1 MKKKGKQYLALAL
14 TVAVATPVV
23 ATNVIPTI
31 IVMAA
36 PGPYATERV
45 SAPGQAIDGRIAV
58 DVGFAVVKSTEINAN
73 NTEITVEFE
82 REISDTV
89 KNTIKAEI
97 VRDDQTSQHK
107 LEESGTIV
115 SADKV
120 TMIPGSSGKWKGVK
134 VRIDPRDYHNDEQ
147 IGIKVHSTISGV
159 TMKFVL
165 GIPIN
170 QLSGKAVVMPSE
182 GDSQLKI
189 SIRNPINSSP
199 DDYIYEYGF
208 GTSGDSVVFQQ
219 ATVSNIAG
227 SSSGEATITLDLP
240 NNDRVPVG
248 KKAYIKVISKYSD
261 NRYLASTIGDIQSE
275 TQATQPTQPTTTQST
290 TAQPTTTQPTQPT
303 TTQST
308 TAQPT
313 QPTTAQSTMAQPT
326 TAQSTTA
333 QPTTAQSTTAQPTT
347 AQSTTAQPTMAQP
360 TTAQS
365 TTAQPTTAQPTTT
378 QPTQSTTARPAQPTT
393 TQPTQPTTTQPTQST
408 TARPTQ
414 PTPTQPM
421 QPITAQPTQPTLTLP
436 PTQPTTAQPT
446 QPPTQP
452 TPTLPPTQSTTVQP
466 TQPTTAR
473 PTQPTPTQ
481 PMQPITAQPTQPM
494 QPPVST
500 QTPTQPTTA
509 GLTHPTE
516 PIDPRVTT
524 TLPNKQVATPTDARR
539 RTTGG
544 GSSNP
549 GGSSTSTRRSRV
561 VPEPNT
567 GLTTTNFTRVPEEV
581 PTEPK
586 QFEKSLKTDADTL
599 LGDPV
604 IRRTTAE
611 PPSEHSRPRKTVT
624 NLDTGISQRASSSTN
639 RGYTTEK
646 TKEKTKEKENKVVPK
661 TADVAPLSTSATAIF
676 TSIVGLFTAGKLR
689 KKKQGEE

>member
-107 LEESGTIV
+107 LEESGTLV
-115 SADKV
+115 SAD
-120 TMIPGSSGKWKGVK
+120 MIPGSSGKWKGVK

-199 DDYIYEYGF
+199 YDYIYEYGF
-208 GTSGDSVVFQQ
+208 GTSGDSVVFQP
-219 ATVSNIAG
+219 ATVGNIAG

-290 TAQPTTTQPTQPT
+290 TAQPTQPTTAQSTTAQPTQPTTTQPTQPT
-303 TTQST
+303 TARPTQPTPTQPTTAQPTQPITARPTQPTPTQPT

-313 QPTTAQSTMAQPT
+313 QPTTAQST
-326 TAQSTTA
+326 TA
-333 QPTTAQSTTAQPTT
+333 
-347 AQSTTAQPTMAQP
+347 
-360 TTAQS
+360 
-365 TTAQPTTAQPTTT
+365 
-378 QPTQSTTARPAQPTT
+378 
-393 TQPTQPTTTQPTQST
+393 QPTQPTTTQPTQPT

-452 TPTLPPTQSTTVQP
+452 TPTQPTLTLPPTQSTTVQP

-481 PMQPITAQPTQPM
+481 PTQPPVSTQPTTAQPRQPM

-624 NLDTGISQRASSSTN
+624 DLDTGISQRASSSTN

-689 KKKQGEE
+689 KKKQASSLLL

>member
-333 QPTTAQSTTAQPTT
+333 QPTTAQSTTAQPT
-347 AQSTTAQPTMAQP
+347 MAQP

-393 TQPTQPTTTQPTQST
+393 TQPTQPTTTQPTQS
-408 TARPTQ
+408 
-414 PTPTQPM
+414 
-421 QPITAQPTQPTLTLP
+421 
-436 PTQPTTAQPT
+436 
-446 QPPTQP
+446 
-452 TPTLPPTQSTTVQP
+452 
-466 TQPTTAR
+466 TTAR

>member
-107 LEESGTIV
+107 LEESGTLV
-115 SADKV
+115 SAD
-120 TMIPGSSGKWKGVK
+120 MIPGSSGKWKGVK

-199 DDYIYEYGF
+199 YDYIYEYGF
-208 GTSGDSVVFQQ
+208 GTSGDSVVFQP
-219 ATVSNIAG
+219 ATVGNIAG

-290 TAQPTTTQPTQPT
+290 TAQPTQPTTAQSTTAQPTQPTTTQPTQPT
-303 TTQST
+303 TARPTQPTPTQPTTAQPTQPITARPTQPTPTQPT

-313 QPTTAQSTMAQPT
+313 QPTTAQST
-326 TAQSTTA
+326 TA
-333 QPTTAQSTTAQPTT
+333 QPT
-347 AQSTTAQPTMAQP
+347 
-360 TTAQS
+360 
-365 TTAQPTTAQPTTT
+365 
-378 QPTQSTTARPAQPTT
+378 QPTT
-393 TQPTQPTTTQPTQST
+393 TQPTQPTT
-408 TARPTQ
+408 ARPTQ
-414 PTPTQPM
+414 PT
-421 QPITAQPTQPTLTLP
+421 

-452 TPTLPPTQSTTVQP
+452 TPTQPTLTLPPTQSTTVQP

-481 PMQPITAQPTQPM
+481 PTQPPVSTQPTTAQPRQPM

-509 GLTHPTE
+509 GLTHPTV

-624 NLDTGISQRASSSTN
+624 DLDTGISQRASSSTN

>member
-107 LEESGTIV
+107 LEESGTLV
-115 SADKV
+115 SAD
-120 TMIPGSSGKWKGVK
+120 MIPGSSGKWKGVK

-199 DDYIYEYGF
+199 YDYIYEYGF
-208 GTSGDSVVFQQ
+208 GTSGDSVVFQP
-219 ATVSNIAG
+219 ATVGNIAG

-290 TAQPTTTQPTQPT
+290 TAQPT
-303 TTQST
+303 
-308 TAQPT
+308 
-313 QPTTAQSTMAQPT
+313 QPT

-333 QPTTAQSTTAQPTT
+333 QPT
-347 AQSTTAQPTMAQP
+347 
-360 TTAQS
+360 
-365 TTAQPTTAQPTTT
+365 QPTTT
-378 QPTQSTTARPAQPTT
+378 
-393 TQPTQPTTTQPTQST
+393 
-408 TARPTQ
+408 
-414 PTPTQPM
+414 
-421 QPITAQPTQPTLTLP
+421 
-436 PTQPTTAQPT
+436 
-446 QPPTQP
+446 
-452 TPTLPPTQSTTVQP
+452 QP

-481 PMQPITAQPTQPM
+481 PTTAQPTQPITARPTQPTPTQPTTAQPTQPTTAQSTTAQPTQPTTTQPTQPTTARPTQPTPTQPTQPPVSTQPTTAQPRQPM

-624 NLDTGISQRASSSTN
+624 DLDTGISQRASSSTN
-639 RGYTTEK
+639 RGY

>member
-107 LEESGTIV
+107 LEESGTLV
-115 SADKV
+115 SAD
-120 TMIPGSSGKWKGVK
+120 MIPGSSGKWKGVK

-199 DDYIYEYGF
+199 YDYIYEYGF

-219 ATVSNIAG
+219 ATVGNIAG

-290 TAQPTTTQPTQPT
+290 TAQPTQP
-303 TTQST
+303 
-308 TAQPT
+308 
-313 QPTTAQSTMAQPT
+313 
-326 TAQSTTA
+326 
-333 QPTTAQSTTAQPTT
+333 
-347 AQSTTAQPTMAQP
+347 
-360 TTAQS
+360 
-365 TTAQPTTAQPTTT
+365 TTAQPTTAQPTTA
-378 QPTQSTTARPAQPTT
+378 QPTTAQSTTARPAQPTT

-414 PTPTQPM
+414 PAPTQPM

-436 PTQPTTAQPT
+436 PTQPTTARPT
-446 QPPTQP
+446 QPMPTPTQPTQP
-452 TPTLPPTQSTTVQP
+452 TPMQPTLTLPPTQSTTVQP

-481 PMQPITAQPTQPM
+481 PTQPPVSTQPTTAQPRQPM

>member
-107 LEESGTIV
+107 LEESGTLV
-115 SADKV
+115 SAD
-120 TMIPGSSGKWKGVK
+120 MIPGSSGKWKGVK

-199 DDYIYEYGF
+199 YDYIYEYGF
-208 GTSGDSVVFQQ
+208 GTSGDSVVFQP
-219 ATVSNIAG
+219 ATVGNIAG

-290 TAQPTTTQPTQPT
+290 TAQPT
-303 TTQST
+303 
-308 TAQPT
+308 
-313 QPTTAQSTMAQPT
+313 QPT

-333 QPTTAQSTTAQPTT
+333 QPT
-347 AQSTTAQPTMAQP
+347 
-360 TTAQS
+360 
-365 TTAQPTTAQPTTT
+365 QPTTT
-378 QPTQSTTARPAQPTT
+378 QPTQL
-393 TQPTQPTTTQPTQST
+393 T

-452 TPTLPPTQSTTVQP
+452 TPTQPTLTLPPTQSTTVQP

-481 PMQPITAQPTQPM
+481 PTQPPVSTQPTTAQPRQPM

-624 NLDTGISQRASSSTN
+624 DLDTGISQRASSSTN

>member
-1 MKKKGKQYLALAL
+1 MQLYITLINLCYISNKKRNKEAEEIVMKKKGKQYLALAL

-107 LEESGTIV
+107 LEESGTLV
-115 SADKV
+115 SAD
-120 TMIPGSSGKWKGVK
+120 MIPGSSGKWKGVK

-219 ATVSNIAG
+219 ATVSNITG

-275 TQATQPTQPTTTQST
+275 TQATQPTP
-290 TAQPTTTQPTQPT
+290 TQPTQPT
-303 TTQST
+303 TARP
-308 TAQPT
+308 AQP
-313 QPTTAQSTMAQPT
+313 
-326 TAQSTTA
+326 
-333 QPTTAQSTTAQPTT
+333 
-347 AQSTTAQPTMAQP
+347 
-360 TTAQS
+360 

-393 TQPTQPTTTQPTQST
+393 TQPTQPTPTQPTQPTQPT

-414 PTPTQPM
+414 PTTARP
-421 QPITAQPTQPTLTLP
+421 AQPTPT
-436 PTQPTTAQPT
+436 QPT
-446 QPPTQP
+446 QPPV
-452 TPTLPPTQSTTVQP
+452 STQP

-481 PMQPITAQPTQPM
+481 PTPTPVSTQPTQPTTAQPRQPM

>member
-1 MKKKGKQYLALAL
+1 MKKRGKQYLALAL

-107 LEESGTIV
+107 LEESGTLV
-115 SADKV
+115 SAD
-120 TMIPGSSGKWKGVK
+120 MIPGSSGKWKGVK

-199 DDYIYEYGF
+199 YDYIYEYGF
-208 GTSGDSVVFQQ
+208 GTSGDSVVFQP
-219 ATVSNIAG
+219 ATVGNIAG

-290 TAQPTTTQPTQPT
+290 TAQPT
-303 TTQST
+303 
-308 TAQPT
+308 
-313 QPTTAQSTMAQPT
+313 QPT

-333 QPTTAQSTTAQPTT
+333 QPT
-347 AQSTTAQPTMAQP
+347 
-360 TTAQS
+360 
-365 TTAQPTTAQPTTT
+365 
-378 QPTQSTTARPAQPTT
+378 QPTT
-393 TQPTQPTTTQPTQST
+393 TQPTQPT

-452 TPTLPPTQSTTVQP
+452 TPTQPTLTLPPTQSTTVQP

-481 PMQPITAQPTQPM
+481 PTQPPVSTQPTTAQPRQPM

-624 NLDTGISQRASSSTN
+624 DLDTGISQRASSSTN

>member
-45 SAPGQAIDGRIAV
+45 SAPGKAIDGRIAL

-82 REISDTV
+82 REISDAV

-107 LEESGTIV
+107 LEELGTLV
-115 SADKV
+115 QADKM
-120 TMIPGSSGKWKGVK
+120 TMIPGSSGKWKGLK
-134 VRIDPRDYHNDEQ
+134 VRINPRDYHNDEQ

-159 TMKFVL
+159 TMKFAI

-189 SIRNPINSSP
+189 SIRNPINSSL

-208 GTSGDSVVFQQ
+208 GTSGDSVVFQP
-219 ATVSNIAG
+219 ATVGNIAG
-227 SSSGEATITLDLP
+227 SGSGEATITLDLS
-240 NNDRVPVG
+240 NNDRVPAG

-290 TAQPTTTQPTQPT
+290 TTQPTQPT
-303 TTQST
+303 
-308 TAQPT
+308 PT
-313 QPTTAQSTMAQPT
+313 MQTT

-333 QPTTAQSTTAQPTT
+333 QPTTAQSTTAQ
-347 AQSTTAQPTMAQP
+347 
-360 TTAQS
+360 S
-365 TTAQPTTAQPTTT
+365 TTAQPTTA
-378 QPTQSTTARPAQPTT
+378 QSTTARPAQPTT

-414 PTPTQPM
+414 PTPTQP
-421 QPITAQPTQPTLTLP
+421 TPTPVSTQ
-436 PTQPTTAQPT
+436 PTQPTTAQP
-446 QPPTQP
+446 
-452 TPTLPPTQSTTVQP
+452 
-466 TQPTTAR
+466 R
-473 PTQPTPTQ
+473 
-481 PMQPITAQPTQPM
+481 QPM

-581 PTEPK
+581 PTEPR

-611 PPSEHSRPRKTVT
+611 PPSEHSIPRKTVT
-624 NLDTGISQRASSSTN
+624 DLDTGISQRASSSTN
-639 RGYTTEK
+639 RGYTTDK

-661 TADVAPLSTSATAIF
+661 TADVAPLATSATAIF

-689 KKKQGEE
+689 KKKKGEE

>member
-333 QPTTAQSTTAQPTT
+333 QPT
-347 AQSTTAQPTMAQP
+347 MAQP

-378 QPTQSTTARPAQPTT
+378 QPTQSTTARPA
-393 TQPTQPTTTQPTQST
+393 QPTTTQPTQST

-452 TPTLPPTQSTTVQP
+452 TPTLPP

-624 NLDTGISQRASSSTN
+624 DLDTGISQRASSSTN

>member
-107 LEESGTIV
+107 LEESGTLV
-115 SADKV
+115 SAD
-120 TMIPGSSGKWKGVK
+120 MIPGSSGKWKGVK

-199 DDYIYEYGF
+199 YDYIYEYGF
-208 GTSGDSVVFQQ
+208 GTSGDSVVFQP
-219 ATVSNIAG
+219 ATVGNIAG

-290 TAQPTTTQPTQPT
+290 TAQPT
-303 TTQST
+303 
-308 TAQPT
+308 
-313 QPTTAQSTMAQPT
+313 QPT

-333 QPTTAQSTTAQPTT
+333 QPT
-347 AQSTTAQPTMAQP
+347 
-360 TTAQS
+360 
-365 TTAQPTTAQPTTT
+365 
-378 QPTQSTTARPAQPTT
+378 QPTT
-393 TQPTQPTTTQPTQST
+393 TQPTQPT

-452 TPTLPPTQSTTVQP
+452 TQPTLTLPPTQSTTVQP

-481 PMQPITAQPTQPM
+481 PTQPPVSTQPTTAQPRQPM

-624 NLDTGISQRASSSTN
+624 DLDTGISQRASSSTN

>member
-1 MKKKGKQYLALAL
+1 M
-14 TVAVATPVV
+14 
-23 ATNVIPTI
+23 
-31 IVMAA
+31 
-36 PGPYATERV
+36 
-45 SAPGQAIDGRIAV
+45 
-58 DVGFAVVKSTEINAN
+58 KSTEINAN

-107 LEESGTIV
+107 LEESGTLV
-115 SADKV
+115 SAD
-120 TMIPGSSGKWKGVK
+120 MIPGSSGKWKGVK

-199 DDYIYEYGF
+199 YDYIYEYGF
-208 GTSGDSVVFQQ
+208 GTSGDSVVFQP
-219 ATVSNIAG
+219 ATVGNIAG

-275 TQATQPTQPTTTQST
+275 TQATQPTQPT
-290 TAQPTTTQPTQPT
+290 PTQP
-303 TTQST
+303 T

-313 QPTTAQSTMAQPT
+313 QPTTAQST
-326 TAQSTTA
+326 TA
-333 QPTTAQSTTAQPTT
+333 
-347 AQSTTAQPTMAQP
+347 
-360 TTAQS
+360 
-365 TTAQPTTAQPTTT
+365 
-378 QPTQSTTARPAQPTT
+378 
-393 TQPTQPTTTQPTQST
+393 QPTQPTTTQPTQPT

-452 TPTLPPTQSTTVQP
+452 TPTQPTLTLPPTQSTTVQP

-481 PMQPITAQPTQPM
+481 PTQPPVSTQPTTAQPRQPM

-624 NLDTGISQRASSSTN
+624 DLDTGISQRASSSTN

>member
-107 LEESGTIV
+107 LEESGTLV
-115 SADKV
+115 SAD
-120 TMIPGSSGKWKGVK
+120 MIPGSSGKWKGVK

-199 DDYIYEYGF
+199 YDYIYEYGF
-208 GTSGDSVVFQQ
+208 GTSGDSVVFQP
-219 ATVSNIAG
+219 ATVGNIAG

-290 TAQPTTTQPTQPT
+290 TAQPT
-303 TTQST
+303 
-308 TAQPT
+308 
-313 QPTTAQSTMAQPT
+313 QPT

-333 QPTTAQSTTAQPTT
+333 QPT
-347 AQSTTAQPTMAQP
+347 
-360 TTAQS
+360 
-365 TTAQPTTAQPTTT
+365 
-378 QPTQSTTARPAQPTT
+378 QPTT
-393 TQPTQPTTTQPTQST
+393 TQPTQPT

-446 QPPTQP
+446 QPTQP
-452 TPTLPPTQSTTVQP
+452 PVS
-466 TQPTTAR
+466 TQPTTA
-473 PTQPTPTQ
+473 QPR
-481 PMQPITAQPTQPM
+481 QPM

-624 NLDTGISQRASSSTN
+624 DLDTGISQRASSSTN

>member
-240 NNDRVPVG
+240 NNDRVPGG

-275 TQATQPTQPTTTQST
+275 TQA
-290 TAQPTTTQPTQPT
+290 TQPTQPT

-393 TQPTQPTTTQPTQST
+393 TQPTQS
-408 TARPTQ
+408 
-414 PTPTQPM
+414 
-421 QPITAQPTQPTLTLP
+421 
-436 PTQPTTAQPT
+436 
-446 QPPTQP
+446 
-452 TPTLPPTQSTTVQP
+452 
-466 TQPTTAR
+466 TTAR

-624 NLDTGISQRASSSTN
+624 DLDTGISQRASSSTN

>member
-1 MKKKGKQYLALAL
+1 MQLYITLINLCYISNKKRNKEAEEIVMKKKGKQYLALAL

-313 QPTTAQSTMAQPT
+313 QPTTAQST
-326 TAQSTTA
+326 
-333 QPTTAQSTTAQPTT
+333 TAQPTT

-393 TQPTQPTTTQPTQST
+393 TQPTQS
-408 TARPTQ
+408 
-414 PTPTQPM
+414 
-421 QPITAQPTQPTLTLP
+421 
-436 PTQPTTAQPT
+436 
-446 QPPTQP
+446 
-452 TPTLPPTQSTTVQP
+452 
-466 TQPTTAR
+466 TTAR

-624 NLDTGISQRASSSTN
+624 DLDTGISQRASSSTN

-676 TSIVGLFTAGKLR
+676 ISIVGLFTAGKLR

>member
-82 REISDTV
+82 REISDAV

-147 IGIKVHSTISGV
+147 IGIRVHSTISGV

-199 DDYIYEYGF
+199 YDYIYEYGF
-208 GTSGDSVVFQQ
+208 GTSGDSVVFQP
-219 ATVSNIAG
+219 ATVGNIAG

-290 TAQPTTTQPTQPT
+290 TAQPTQPTPTQPTQ
-303 TTQST
+303 
-308 TAQPT
+308 T
-313 QPTTAQSTMAQPT
+313 QPMQTTTAQST
-326 TAQSTTA
+326 
-333 QPTTAQSTTAQPTT
+333 
-347 AQSTTAQPTMAQP
+347 PTMQT

-378 QPTQSTTARPAQPTT
+378 QPTQSTTAQPTT
-393 TQPTQPTTTQPTQST
+393 TQPTQSTTARPAQPTTTQPTQST

-446 QPPTQP
+446 LPPTQP
-452 TPTLPPTQSTTVQP
+452 TPTQPTLTLPPTQSTTVQP
-466 TQPTTAR
+466 TQPTTA
-473 PTQPTPTQ
+473 QPR
-481 PMQPITAQPTQPM
+481 QPM

-500 QTPTQPTTA
+500 QTQPTTA

-624 NLDTGISQRASSSTN
+624 DLDTGISQRASSSTN

-661 TADVAPLSTSATAIF
+661 TADVAPLATSATAIF

>member
-1 MKKKGKQYLALAL
+1 MKKRGKQYLALAL

-45 SAPGQAIDGRIAV
+45 SAPGKAIDGRIAV
-58 DVGFAVVKSTEINAN
+58 DVGFAVVKNTEINAD

-82 REISDTV
+82 REISDAV

-107 LEESGTIV
+107 LEESGTLV
-115 SADKV
+115 QADKM
-120 TMIPGSSGKWKGVK
+120 TMIPGSSGKWKGLK

-159 TMKFVL
+159 TMKLVI

-199 DDYIYEYGF
+199 YNYIYEYGF
-208 GTSGDSVVFQQ
+208 GTSGDSVVFHP

-227 SSSGEATITLDLP
+227 SSSGEATITLDLS
-240 NNDRVPVG
+240 NNDRVPAG

-275 TQATQPTQPTTTQST
+275 TQATSTTQATQPTQPTQPTQST
-290 TAQPTTTQPTQPT
+290 QPTQTTQPTQPTQPT
-303 TTQST
+303 TTRPTQPTQPTQST
-308 TAQPT
+308 PTQPPVSTQPT
-313 QPTTAQSTMAQPT
+313 QPTTAP
-326 TAQSTTA
+326 
-333 QPTTAQSTTAQPTT
+333 
-347 AQSTTAQPTMAQP
+347 
-360 TTAQS
+360 
-365 TTAQPTTAQPTTT
+365 
-378 QPTQSTTARPAQPTT
+378 
-393 TQPTQPTTTQPTQST
+393 PTQST

-414 PTPTQPM
+414 PTQPTQPTTAQPTPTQPPVSTQPTQPTTAQPTPT
-421 QPITAQPTQPTLTLP
+421 QPIITSPVNPRQPSQPTQPTLTLP
-436 PTQPTTAQPT
+436 PTQPPA
-446 QPPTQP
+446 
-452 TPTLPPTQSTTVQP
+452 STQP

-473 PTQPTPTQ
+473 PTQPPASTQPTQPTTARPTQ
-481 PMQPITAQPTQPM
+481 PMPTQPM

-500 QTPTQPTTA
+500 QTPTQPITARPTQPTTA

-524 TLPNKQVATPTDARR
+524 TLPNKQLATPTDARR

-581 PTEPK
+581 PTEPR

-611 PPSEHSRPRKTVT
+611 PPSEHSIPRKTVT
-624 NLDTGISQRASSSTN
+624 DLDTGISQRASSSTN
-639 RGYTTEK
+639 RGYTTDK

-661 TADVAPLSTSATAIF
+661 TADVAPLATSATAIF

-689 KKKQGEE
+689 KKKKGEE

>member
-107 LEESGTIV
+107 LEESGTLV
-115 SADKV
+115 SAD
-120 TMIPGSSGKWKGVK
+120 MIPGSSGKWKGVK

-199 DDYIYEYGF
+199 YDYIYEYGF

-219 ATVSNIAG
+219 ATVGNIAG

-290 TAQPTTTQPTQPT
+290 TAQPTQP
-303 TTQST
+303 
-308 TAQPT
+308 
-313 QPTTAQSTMAQPT
+313 
-326 TAQSTTA
+326 
-333 QPTTAQSTTAQPTT
+333 
-347 AQSTTAQPTMAQP
+347 
-360 TTAQS
+360 
-365 TTAQPTTAQPTTT
+365 TTAQPTTAQPTTA
-378 QPTQSTTARPAQPTT
+378 QPTTAQPTTAQSTTARPAQPTT

-414 PTPTQPM
+414 PTPTQP
-421 QPITAQPTQPTLTLP
+421 TQPP
-436 PTQPTTAQPT
+436 VSTQPTTAQP
-446 QPPTQP
+446 
-452 TPTLPPTQSTTVQP
+452 
-466 TQPTTAR
+466 R
-473 PTQPTPTQ
+473 
-481 PMQPITAQPTQPM
+481 QPM

-544 GSSNP
+544 GSSNS

>member
-1 MKKKGKQYLALAL
+1 MKKRGKQYLALAL

-107 LEESGTIV
+107 LEESGTLV
-115 SADKV
+115 SAD
-120 TMIPGSSGKWKGVK
+120 MIPGSSGKWKGVK

-199 DDYIYEYGF
+199 YDYIYEYGF
-208 GTSGDSVVFQQ
+208 GTSGDSVVFQP
-219 ATVSNIAG
+219 ATVGNIAG

-290 TAQPTTTQPTQPT
+290 TAQPTQPTTAQSTTAQPTQPTTTQPTQPT
-303 TTQST
+303 TARPTQPTPTQPTTAQPTQPITARPTQPTPTQPT

-313 QPTTAQSTMAQPT
+313 QPTTAQST
-326 TAQSTTA
+326 TA
-333 QPTTAQSTTAQPTT
+333 
-347 AQSTTAQPTMAQP
+347 
-360 TTAQS
+360 
-365 TTAQPTTAQPTTT
+365 
-378 QPTQSTTARPAQPTT
+378 
-393 TQPTQPTTTQPTQST
+393 QPTQPTTTQPTQPT

-452 TPTLPPTQSTTVQP
+452 TPTQPTLTLPPTQSTTVQP

-481 PMQPITAQPTQPM
+481 PTQPPVSTQPTTAQPRQPM

-624 NLDTGISQRASSSTN
+624 DLDTGISQRASSSTN

>member
-45 SAPGQAIDGRIAV
+45 SAPGKAIDGRIAV

-107 LEESGTIV
+107 LEESGTLV
-115 SADKV
+115 SAD
-120 TMIPGSSGKWKGVK
+120 MIPGSSGKWKGVK

-199 DDYIYEYGF
+199 YDYIYEYGF

-219 ATVSNIAG
+219 ATVGNIAG

-303 TTQST
+303 T
-308 TAQPT
+308 
-313 QPTTAQSTMAQPT
+313 
-326 TAQSTTA
+326 
-333 QPTTAQSTTAQPTT
+333 
-347 AQSTTAQPTMAQP
+347 
-360 TTAQS
+360 
-365 TTAQPTTAQPTTT
+365 
-378 QPTQSTTARPAQPTT
+378 
-393 TQPTQPTTTQPTQST
+393 
-408 TARPTQ
+408 ARPTQ
-414 PTPTQPM
+414 PAPTQPM

-436 PTQPTTAQPT
+436 PTQPTTVQPTQPTTARPAQPTPTQPT
-446 QPPTQP
+446 QPPV
-452 TPTLPPTQSTTVQP
+452 STQP

-481 PMQPITAQPTQPM
+481 PTPTPVSTQPTQPTTAQPRQPM

-624 NLDTGISQRASSSTN
+624 DLDTGISQRASSSTN

>member
-45 SAPGQAIDGRIAV
+45 SAPGKAIDGRIAL

-82 REISDTV
+82 REISDAV

-107 LEESGTIV
+107 LEELGTLV
-115 SADKV
+115 QADKM
-120 TMIPGSSGKWKGVK
+120 TMIPGSSGKWKGLK
-134 VRIDPRDYHNDEQ
+134 VRINPRDYHNDEQ

-159 TMKFVL
+159 TMKFAI

-189 SIRNPINSSP
+189 SIRNPINSSL

-208 GTSGDSVVFQQ
+208 GTSGDSVVFQP
-219 ATVSNIAG
+219 ATVGNIAG
-227 SSSGEATITLDLP
+227 SGSGEATITLDLS
-240 NNDRVPVG
+240 NNDRVPAG

-290 TAQPTTTQPTQPT
+290 TTQPTQPT
-303 TTQST
+303 
-308 TAQPT
+308 PT
-313 QPTTAQSTMAQPT
+313 MQTT

-333 QPTTAQSTTAQPTT
+333 QPTTA
-347 AQSTTAQPTMAQP
+347 
-360 TTAQS
+360 
-365 TTAQPTTAQPTTT
+365 
-378 QPTQSTTARPAQPTT
+378 QSTTARPAQPTT

-436 PTQPTTAQPT
+436 PTQPTTARPTQPTTARPAQPTPTQPT
-446 QPPTQP
+446 QPPV
-452 TPTLPPTQSTTVQP
+452 STQP

-481 PMQPITAQPTQPM
+481 PTPTPVSTQPTQPTTAQPRQPM

-581 PTEPK
+581 PTEPR

-611 PPSEHSRPRKTVT
+611 PPSEHSIPRKTVT
-624 NLDTGISQRASSSTN
+624 DLDTGISQRASSSTN
-639 RGYTTEK
+639 RGYTTDK

-661 TADVAPLSTSATAIF
+661 TADVAPLATSATAIF

-689 KKKQGEE
+689 KKKKGEE

>member
-1 MKKKGKQYLALAL
+1 MKKRGKQYLALAL

-107 LEESGTIV
+107 LEESGTLV
-115 SADKV
+115 SAD
-120 TMIPGSSGKWKGVK
+120 MIPGSSGKWKGVK

-199 DDYIYEYGF
+199 YDYIYEYGF

-219 ATVSNIAG
+219 ATVGNIAG

-290 TAQPTTTQPTQPT
+290 TAQPT
-303 TTQST
+303 
-308 TAQPT
+308 
-313 QPTTAQSTMAQPT
+313 
-326 TAQSTTA
+326 
-333 QPTTAQSTTAQPTT
+333 
-347 AQSTTAQPTMAQP
+347 
-360 TTAQS
+360 
-365 TTAQPTTAQPTTT
+365 QPTTAQPTT
-378 QPTQSTTARPAQPTT
+378 A
-393 TQPTQPTTTQPTQST
+393 QPTQPTTTQPTQPT

-452 TPTLPPTQSTTVQP
+452 TPTQPTLTLPPTQSTTVQP

-481 PMQPITAQPTQPM
+481 PTQPPVSTQPTTAQPRQPM

-624 NLDTGISQRASSSTN
+624 DLDTGISQRASSSTN

>member
-208 GTSGDSVVFQQ
+208 GTSG
-219 ATVSNIAG
+219 TV
-227 SSSGEATITLDLP
+227 L
-240 NNDRVPVG
+240 
-248 KKAYIKVISKYSD
+248 YF
-261 NRYLASTIGDIQSE
+261 
-275 TQATQPTQPTTTQST
+275 
-290 TAQPTTTQPTQPT
+290 
-303 TTQST
+303 
-308 TAQPT
+308 
-313 QPTTAQSTMAQPT
+313 
-326 TAQSTTA
+326 
-333 QPTTAQSTTAQPTT
+333 
-347 AQSTTAQPTMAQP
+347 
-360 TTAQS
+360 
-365 TTAQPTTAQPTTT
+365 
-378 QPTQSTTARPAQPTT
+378 
-393 TQPTQPTTTQPTQST
+393 
-408 TARPTQ
+408 
-414 PTPTQPM
+414 
-421 QPITAQPTQPTLTLP
+421 
-436 PTQPTTAQPT
+436 
-446 QPPTQP
+446 
-452 TPTLPPTQSTTVQP
+452 
-466 TQPTTAR
+466 
-473 PTQPTPTQ
+473 
-481 PMQPITAQPTQPM
+481 
-494 QPPVST
+494 
-500 QTPTQPTTA
+500 
-509 GLTHPTE
+509 
-516 PIDPRVTT
+516 
-524 TLPNKQVATPTDARR
+524 NKQ
-539 RTTGG
+539 
-544 GSSNP
+544 
-549 GGSSTSTRRSRV
+549 
-561 VPEPNT
+561 
-567 GLTTTNFTRVPEEV
+567 
-581 PTEPK
+581 
-586 QFEKSLKTDADTL
+586 Q
-599 LGDPV
+599 
-604 IRRTTAE
+604 
-611 PPSEHSRPRKTVT
+611 
-624 NLDTGISQRASSSTN
+624 
-639 RGYTTEK
+639 
-646 TKEKTKEKENKVVPK
+646 
-661 TADVAPLSTSATAIF
+661 
-676 TSIVGLFTAGKLR
+676 
-689 KKKQGEE
+689 

>member
-107 LEESGTIV
+107 LEESGTLV
-115 SADKV
+115 SAD
-120 TMIPGSSGKWKGVK
+120 MIPGSSGKWKGVK

-199 DDYIYEYGF
+199 YDYIYEYGF
-208 GTSGDSVVFQQ
+208 GTSGDSVVFQP
-219 ATVSNIAG
+219 ATVGNIAG

-290 TAQPTTTQPTQPT
+290 TAQPT
-303 TTQST
+303 
-308 TAQPT
+308 
-313 QPTTAQSTMAQPT
+313 QPT

-333 QPTTAQSTTAQPTT
+333 QPT
-347 AQSTTAQPTMAQP
+347 
-360 TTAQS
+360 
-365 TTAQPTTAQPTTT
+365 QPTTT
-378 QPTQSTTARPAQPTT
+378 
-393 TQPTQPTTTQPTQST
+393 
-408 TARPTQ
+408 
-414 PTPTQPM
+414 
-421 QPITAQPTQPTLTLP
+421 
-436 PTQPTTAQPT
+436 
-446 QPPTQP
+446 
-452 TPTLPPTQSTTVQP
+452 QP

-481 PMQPITAQPTQPM
+481 PTQPPVSTQPTTAQPRQPM

-624 NLDTGISQRASSSTN
+624 DLDTGISQRASSSTN

>member
-1 MKKKGKQYLALAL
+1 MKKRGKQYLALAL

-45 SAPGQAIDGRIAV
+45 SAPGKTIDGRIAV
-58 DVGFAVVKSTEINAN
+58 DVGFAVVKSTEINAD

-82 REISDTV
+82 REISDAV
-89 KNTIKAEI
+89 KNTIKTEI
-97 VRDDQTSQHK
+97 VRDDQTPQHK
-107 LEESGTIV
+107 LEESGTLV
-115 SADKV
+115 QAA
-120 TMIPGSSGKWKGVK
+120 MIPGSSGKWKGLK
-134 VRIDPRDYHNDEQ
+134 VRIDPRNYRNDEQ

-159 TMKFVL
+159 TMKLAL

-199 DDYIYEYGF
+199 YDYIYEYGF
-208 GTSGDSVVFQQ
+208 GTSGDSVVFHP

-227 SSSGEATITLDLP
+227 SSSGEATITLDLS
-240 NNDRVPVG
+240 NNDRVPAG

-261 NRYLASTIGDIQSE
+261 NRYLTSTIGDIQSE
-275 TQATQPTQPTTTQST
+275 TQATQP
-290 TAQPTTTQPTQPT
+290 ATTQPATTQPA
-303 TTQST
+303 TTQPATTQPPTARPTQPPVST
-308 TAQPT
+308 QPT
-313 QPTTAQSTMAQPT
+313 QPTTAQ
-326 TAQSTTA
+326 
-333 QPTTAQSTTAQPTT
+333 
-347 AQSTTAQPTMAQP
+347 
-360 TTAQS
+360 
-365 TTAQPTTAQPTTT
+365 
-378 QPTQSTTARPAQPTT
+378 
-393 TQPTQPTTTQPTQST
+393 
-408 TARPTQ
+408 
-414 PTPTQPM
+414 PTPTQPIITSPVNPR
-421 QPITAQPTQPTLTLP
+421 QPSQPMQPTLTLP
-436 PTQPTTAQPT
+436 PTQPTPTQPTARPT
-446 QPPTQP
+446 QPPV
-452 TPTLPPTQSTTVQP
+452 ST
-466 TQPTTAR
+466 AS

-481 PMQPITAQPTQPM
+481 PPVSTQPTQPITAR
-494 QPPVST
+494 
-500 QTPTQPTTA
+500 PTQPTTA

-561 VPEPNT
+561 VPEPKT
-567 GLTTTNFTRVPEEV
+567 GLTTTNFTRVPEEM
-581 PTEPK
+581 PTEPN

-611 PPSEHSRPRKTVT
+611 PPSEHSIPRKTVT
-624 NLDTGISQRASSSTN
+624 DLDTGISQRASPSTN
-639 RGYTTEK
+639 RGYTTDK

-661 TADVAPLSTSATAIF
+661 TADVAPLATSATAIF

-689 KKKQGEE
+689 KKKKGEE

>member
-45 SAPGQAIDGRIAV
+45 SAPGKAIDGRIAL

-107 LEESGTIV
+107 LEESGTLV
-115 SADKV
+115 SAD
-120 TMIPGSSGKWKGVK
+120 MIPGSSGKWKGVK

-199 DDYIYEYGF
+199 YDYIYEYGF
-208 GTSGDSVVFQQ
+208 GTSGDSVVFQP
-219 ATVSNIAG
+219 ATVGNIAG

-290 TAQPTTTQPTQPT
+290 TAQPT
-303 TTQST
+303 
-308 TAQPT
+308 
-313 QPTTAQSTMAQPT
+313 QPT

-333 QPTTAQSTTAQPTT
+333 QPT
-347 AQSTTAQPTMAQP
+347 
-360 TTAQS
+360 
-365 TTAQPTTAQPTTT
+365 QPTTT
-378 QPTQSTTARPAQPTT
+378 
-393 TQPTQPTTTQPTQST
+393 
-408 TARPTQ
+408 
-414 PTPTQPM
+414 
-421 QPITAQPTQPTLTLP
+421 
-436 PTQPTTAQPT
+436 
-446 QPPTQP
+446 
-452 TPTLPPTQSTTVQP
+452 QP

-481 PMQPITAQPTQPM
+481 PTQPPVSTQPTTAQPRQPM

-624 NLDTGISQRASSSTN
+624 DLDTGISQRASSSTN

>member
-1 MKKKGKQYLALAL
+1 MKKRGKQYLALAL

-45 SAPGQAIDGRIAV
+45 SAPGKTIDGRIAV
-58 DVGFAVVKSTEINAN
+58 DVGFAVVKSTEINAD

-82 REISDTV
+82 REISDAV
-89 KNTIKAEI
+89 KNTIKTEI
-97 VRDDQTSQHK
+97 VRDDQTPQHK
-107 LEESGTIV
+107 LEESGTLV
-115 SADKV
+115 QAA
-120 TMIPGSSGKWKGVK
+120 MIPGSSGKWKGLK
-134 VRIDPRDYHNDEQ
+134 VRIDPRNYRNDEQ

-159 TMKFVL
+159 TMKLAL

-199 DDYIYEYGF
+199 YDYIYEYGF
-208 GTSGDSVVFQQ
+208 GTSGDSVVFHP

-227 SSSGEATITLDLP
+227 SSSGEATITLDLS
-240 NNDRVPVG
+240 NNDRVPAG

-261 NRYLASTIGDIQSE
+261 NRYLTSTIGDIQSE
-275 TQATQPTQPTTTQST
+275 TQATQP
-290 TAQPTTTQPTQPT
+290 ATTQPATTQPA
-303 TTQST
+303 TTQPATTQPPTARPTQPPTARPTQPPVST
-308 TAQPT
+308 QPT
-313 QPTTAQSTMAQPT
+313 QPTTAQ
-326 TAQSTTA
+326 
-333 QPTTAQSTTAQPTT
+333 
-347 AQSTTAQPTMAQP
+347 
-360 TTAQS
+360 
-365 TTAQPTTAQPTTT
+365 
-378 QPTQSTTARPAQPTT
+378 
-393 TQPTQPTTTQPTQST
+393 
-408 TARPTQ
+408 
-414 PTPTQPM
+414 PTPTQPIITSPVNPR
-421 QPITAQPTQPTLTLP
+421 QPSQPMQPTLTLP
-436 PTQPTTAQPT
+436 PTQPT
-446 QPPTQP
+446 PTQP
-452 TPTLPPTQSTTVQP
+452 TPTQPTQPPVSTQP

-481 PMQPITAQPTQPM
+481 PPASTQPTQPTTARPTQPMQPM

-500 QTPTQPTTA
+500 QTPTQLITVRPTQPPVSTQTPTQPITARPTQPTTA

-561 VPEPNT
+561 VPEPKT

-581 PTEPK
+581 PTEPN

-624 NLDTGISQRASSSTN
+624 DLDTGISQRASSSTN
-639 RGYTTEK
+639 RGYTTDK

-661 TADVAPLSTSATAIF
+661 TADVAPLATSATAIF

>member
-290 TAQPTTTQPTQPT
+290 TAQPT
-303 TTQST
+303 
-308 TAQPT
+308 
-313 QPTTAQSTMAQPT
+313 QPTTAQSTM
-326 TAQSTTA
+326 
-333 QPTTAQSTTAQPTT
+333 AQPTT

>member
-107 LEESGTIV
+107 LEESGTLV
-115 SADKV
+115 SAD
-120 TMIPGSSGKWKGVK
+120 MIPGSSGKWKGVK

-199 DDYIYEYGF
+199 YDYIYEYGF
-208 GTSGDSVVFQQ
+208 GTSGDSVVFQP
-219 ATVSNIAG
+219 ATVGNIAG

-290 TAQPTTTQPTQPT
+290 TAQPTQPTTAQSTTAQPTQPTTTQPTQPT
-303 TTQST
+303 TARPTQPTPTQPTTAQPTQPITARPTQPTPTQPT

-313 QPTTAQSTMAQPT
+313 QPTTAQST
-326 TAQSTTA
+326 TA
-333 QPTTAQSTTAQPTT
+333 
-347 AQSTTAQPTMAQP
+347 
-360 TTAQS
+360 
-365 TTAQPTTAQPTTT
+365 
-378 QPTQSTTARPAQPTT
+378 
-393 TQPTQPTTTQPTQST
+393 QPTQPTTTQPTQPT

-452 TPTLPPTQSTTVQP
+452 TPTQPTLTLPPTQSTTVQP

-481 PMQPITAQPTQPM
+481 PTQPPVSTQPTTAQPRQPM

-624 NLDTGISQRASSSTN
+624 DLDTGISQRASSSTN

>member
-313 QPTTAQSTMAQPT
+313 QPTTAQTTM
-326 TAQSTTA
+326 A

-393 TQPTQPTTTQPTQST
+393 TQPTQS
-408 TARPTQ
+408 
-414 PTPTQPM
+414 
-421 QPITAQPTQPTLTLP
+421 
-436 PTQPTTAQPT
+436 
-446 QPPTQP
+446 
-452 TPTLPPTQSTTVQP
+452 
-466 TQPTTAR
+466 TTAR

-624 NLDTGISQRASSSTN
+624 DLDTGISQRASSSTN

-676 TSIVGLFTAGKLR
+676 ISIVGLFTAGKLR

>member
-45 SAPGQAIDGRIAV
+45 SAPGKTIDGRIAV
-58 DVGFAVVKSTEINAN
+58 DVGFAVVKSTEINAD

-82 REISDTV
+82 REISDAV
-89 KNTIKAEI
+89 KNTIKTEI
-97 VRDDQTSQHK
+97 VRDDQTPQHK
-107 LEESGTIV
+107 LEESGTLV
-115 SADKV
+115 QAA
-120 TMIPGSSGKWKGVK
+120 MIPGSSGKWKGLK
-134 VRIDPRDYHNDEQ
+134 VRIDPRNYRNDEQ

-159 TMKFVL
+159 TMKLAL

-199 DDYIYEYGF
+199 YDYIYEYGF
-208 GTSGDSVVFQQ
+208 GTSGDSVVFHP

-227 SSSGEATITLDLP
+227 SSSGEATITLDLS
-240 NNDRVPVG
+240 NNDRVPAG

-261 NRYLASTIGDIQSE
+261 NRYLTSTIGDIQSE
-275 TQATQPTQPTTTQST
+275 TQATQPATTQPATTQPATTQPTTTQP
-290 TAQPTTTQPTQPT
+290 ATTQPATTQPA
-303 TTQST
+303 TTQPATTQPATTQPATTQPPTARPTQPPVST
-308 TAQPT
+308 QPT
-313 QPTTAQSTMAQPT
+313 QPTTAQ
-326 TAQSTTA
+326 
-333 QPTTAQSTTAQPTT
+333 
-347 AQSTTAQPTMAQP
+347 
-360 TTAQS
+360 
-365 TTAQPTTAQPTTT
+365 
-378 QPTQSTTARPAQPTT
+378 
-393 TQPTQPTTTQPTQST
+393 
-408 TARPTQ
+408 
-414 PTPTQPM
+414 PTPTQPIITSPVNPR
-421 QPITAQPTQPTLTLP
+421 QPSQPMQPTLTLP
-436 PTQPTTAQPT
+436 PTQPTPT
-446 QPPTQP
+446 QPTARPTQPPVSTASPTQP
-452 TPTLPPTQSTTVQP
+452 TPTQPPVSTQP

-481 PMQPITAQPTQPM
+481 PTPTPVSTQPTQPTTAQPRQPM

-581 PTEPK
+581 PTEPR

-624 NLDTGISQRASSSTN
+624 DLDTGISQRASSSTN

>member
-82 REISDTV
+82 REISNAV

-97 VRDDQTSQHK
+97 VRDDQTPQHK
-107 LEESGTIV
+107 LEESGTLV

-134 VRIDPRDYHNDEQ
+134 VRIDPIDYHNDEQ

-159 TMKFVL
+159 TMKFAI

-199 DDYIYEYGF
+199 YDYIYEYGF
-208 GTSGDSVVFQQ
+208 GTSGDSVVFQP
-219 ATVSNIAG
+219 ATVGNIAG

-275 TQATQPTQPTTTQST
+275 TQATQPTQPT
-290 TAQPTTTQPTQPT
+290 PTQPTQPT
-303 TTQST
+303 
-308 TAQPT
+308 
-313 QPTTAQSTMAQPT
+313 QPT

-333 QPTTAQSTTAQPTT
+333 QPTTAQPTT
-347 AQSTTAQPTMAQP
+347 AQP

-378 QPTQSTTARPAQPTT
+378 QPTQSTMARPAQPTT

-436 PTQPTTAQPT
+436 PTQPTTVQPTQPTTARPTQPTTARPAQPTPTQPT
-446 QPPTQP
+446 QPPV
-452 TPTLPPTQSTTVQP
+452 STQP

-481 PMQPITAQPTQPM
+481 PTPTPVSTQPTQPTTAQPRQPM

-624 NLDTGISQRASSSTN
+624 DLDTGISQRASSSTN

>member
-107 LEESGTIV
+107 LEESGTLV
-115 SADKV
+115 SAD
-120 TMIPGSSGKWKGVK
+120 MIPGSSGKWKGVK

-199 DDYIYEYGF
+199 YDYIYEYGF
-208 GTSGDSVVFQQ
+208 GTSGDSVVFQP
-219 ATVSNIAG
+219 ATVGNIAG

-290 TAQPTTTQPTQPT
+290 TAQPT
-303 TTQST
+303 
-308 TAQPT
+308 
-313 QPTTAQSTMAQPT
+313 QPT

-333 QPTTAQSTTAQPTT
+333 QPT
-347 AQSTTAQPTMAQP
+347 
-360 TTAQS
+360 
-365 TTAQPTTAQPTTT
+365 
-378 QPTQSTTARPAQPTT
+378 QPTT
-393 TQPTQPTTTQPTQST
+393 TQPTQPT

-452 TPTLPPTQSTTVQP
+452 PPTQPPLPLPPTQSTTVQP

-481 PMQPITAQPTQPM
+481 PTQPPVSTQPTTAQPRQPM

-516 PIDPRVTT
+516 PIDPRDTT

>member
-290 TAQPTTTQPTQPT
+290 TAQPT
-303 TTQST
+303 
-308 TAQPT
+308 
-313 QPTTAQSTMAQPT
+313 QPTTAQSTM
-326 TAQSTTA
+326 
-333 QPTTAQSTTAQPTT
+333 AQPTT

-393 TQPTQPTTTQPTQST
+393 TQPTQPTTTQPTQS
-408 TARPTQ
+408 
-414 PTPTQPM
+414 
-421 QPITAQPTQPTLTLP
+421 
-436 PTQPTTAQPT
+436 
-446 QPPTQP
+446 
-452 TPTLPPTQSTTVQP
+452 
-466 TQPTTAR
+466 TTAR

>member
-107 LEESGTIV
+107 LEESGTLV
-115 SADKV
+115 SAD
-120 TMIPGSSGKWKGVK
+120 MIPGSSGKWKGVK

-199 DDYIYEYGF
+199 YDYIYEYGF
-208 GTSGDSVVFQQ
+208 GTSGDSVVFQP
-219 ATVSNIAG
+219 ATVGNIAG

-290 TAQPTTTQPTQPT
+290 TAQPT
-303 TTQST
+303 
-308 TAQPT
+308 
-313 QPTTAQSTMAQPT
+313 QPT

-333 QPTTAQSTTAQPTT
+333 QPT
-347 AQSTTAQPTMAQP
+347 
-360 TTAQS
+360 
-365 TTAQPTTAQPTTT
+365 
-378 QPTQSTTARPAQPTT
+378 QPTT
-393 TQPTQPTTTQPTQST
+393 TQPTQPTT
-408 TARPTQ
+408 ARPTQ
-414 PTPTQPM
+414 PT
-421 QPITAQPTQPTLTLP
+421 

-452 TPTLPPTQSTTVQP
+452 TPTQPTLTLPPTQSTTVQP

-481 PMQPITAQPTQPM
+481 PTQPPVSTQPTTAQPRQPM

-509 GLTHPTE
+509 GLTHPTV

-624 NLDTGISQRASSSTN
+624 DLDTGISQRASSSTN

>member
-45 SAPGQAIDGRIAV
+45 SAPGKAIDGRIAL

-82 REISDTV
+82 REISDAV

-107 LEESGTIV
+107 LEELGTLV
-115 SADKV
+115 QADKM
-120 TMIPGSSGKWKGVK
+120 TMIPGSSGKWKGLK
-134 VRIDPRDYHNDEQ
+134 VRINPRDYHNDEQ

-159 TMKFVL
+159 TMKFAI

-189 SIRNPINSSP
+189 SIRNPINSSL

-208 GTSGDSVVFQQ
+208 GTSGDSVVFQP
-219 ATVSNIAG
+219 ATVSSIAG
-227 SSSGEATITLDLP
+227 SGSGEATITLDLS
-240 NNDRVPVG
+240 NNDRVPAG

-290 TAQPTTTQPTQPT
+290 TAQPT
-303 TTQST
+303 
-308 TAQPT
+308 

-333 QPTTAQSTTAQPTT
+333 QPT
-347 AQSTTAQPTMAQP
+347 MAQP
-360 TTAQS
+360 TTAQP